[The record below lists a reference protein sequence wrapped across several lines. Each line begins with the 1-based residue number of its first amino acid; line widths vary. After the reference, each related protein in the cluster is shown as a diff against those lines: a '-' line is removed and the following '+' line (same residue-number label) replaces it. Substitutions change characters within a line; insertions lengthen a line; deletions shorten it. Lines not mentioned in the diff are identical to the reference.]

1 MPPIEIDPEER
12 REIARRVK
20 IELRERMKRVRR
32 ALGPENRAAR
42 SEKIAQHVV
51 STKAWSMAGT
61 VALFVPMRME
71 VDVGLLERRARDDGK
86 RIAAPRMTPP
96 DDGAPVQSWDLVLH
110 LWEDGVDPVES
121 GHMVREPPAS
131 APVVVLDEVDLIVVP
146 ALALDER
153 GARIGYGAGQY
164 DRLLPRCTRAERI
177 GVAFD
182 FQFLAEIPEVEGD
195 QRVDWIVT
203 DERVVA
209 ARPPRLR

>member
-1 MPPIEIDPEER
+1 MPIEVDPEER

-42 SEKIAQHVV
+42 SAKIAAHVV
-51 STKAWSMAGT
+51 ALKEWSLAGT

-71 VDVGLLERRARDDGK
+71 VDVGLLERHARDDGK

-96 DDGAPVQSWDLVLH
+96 HEGAPVHDWELVLR

-131 APVVVLDEVDLIVVP
+131 APLVPPSEVDLVVVP
-146 ALALDER
+146 ALTLDER

-164 DRLLPRCTRAERI
+164 DRLLPHCTRAVRV

-182 FQFLAEIPEVEGD
+182 FQYLAEIPEREGD

-203 DERVVA
+203 DERVVQA
-209 ARPPRLR
+209 QPPRLR